1 MLEFALE
8 PLNHF
13 AKRLERDVRIAQR
26 CRAILV
32 TGQCADE
39 LHGDV
44 LCLEISNIGVAAAV
58 RGAVSDAGELLHGTF
73 VAIAKLLHRVQ
84 TVFA

>member
-13 AKRLERDVRIAQR
+13 AKRLESDVRIAQR
-26 CRAILV
+26 CRAVLV
-32 TGQCADE
+32 TGQCTDE

-44 LCLEISNIGVAAAV
+44 LRLEVGNIGVAAAV
-58 RGAVSDAGELLHGTF
+58 RV
-73 VAIAKLLHRVQ
+73 R
-84 TVFA
+84 